1 MSRYLRTMV
10 ATGARVRALATLL
23 TDGGWTQVTPPRLPR
38 VAELS
43 DGQQDRIRSLY
54 DLLGGSPDHFP
65 RIRPGGWDL
74 AFETADGLLF
84 VESDEEQHFNRYRAQ
99 TLDSTSDLGLPWAP
113 AYQAYCAQHE
123 QRLLPGWGTGRRW
136 TNPSAARFF
145 GEAGPPGDFTGVG
158 APRWRQRAFYDS
170 VKDVLTGRRL
180 ARISVHDVLENH
192 ATLEA
197 LLRRPDR
204 EALASLLLLISSRS
218 QEA

>member
-1 MSRYLRTMV
+1 MV

-84 VESDEEQHFNRYRAQ
+84 VELDEEQHFNRYRAQ
-99 TLDSTSDLGLPWAP
+99 TLDSTSDLG
-113 AYQAYCAQHE
+113 
-123 QRLLPGWGTGRRW
+123 
-136 TNPSAARFF
+136 
-145 GEAGPPGDFTGVG
+145 AGPPGDFTGVG